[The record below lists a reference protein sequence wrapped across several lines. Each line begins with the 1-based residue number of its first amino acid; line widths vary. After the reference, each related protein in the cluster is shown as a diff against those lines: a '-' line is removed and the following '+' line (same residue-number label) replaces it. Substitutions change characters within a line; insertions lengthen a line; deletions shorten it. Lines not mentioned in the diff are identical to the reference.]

1 LRSFVAASVTAALV
15 TAACVGAALLAGGAA
30 HAQAAKETYPNR
42 PVRMIVPF
50 AAGGP
55 GDIFARLIARQ
66 LSEQLGQQFFV
77 ENRPGAGG
85 NIGAGLAARAPAD
98 GYTLLVGSSTVWV
111 NTSLYRQMPYDP
123 VKDLDPIIIAASSP
137 EVLVV
142 HPSVPAKTVQEL
154 VALVRA
160 GTYNN
165 FAIPG
170 AGTSPHLSTELF
182 KLSLKLDFT
191 TVPFGGG
198 GPMVQSVVAG
208 HTPVAFSALPPAAPQ
223 ITEGLLRALAV
234 TSTKRISLLPD
245 VPTMEESGV
254 PGQEQDAPQC
264 LWAPAGTPHEIIDL
278 LYREI
283 ARAVATPELTQRMA
297 VIGFEPAAVSP
308 EELAARIKADM
319 PKWAALIRAAKITPY
334 D

>member
-1 LRSFVAASVTAALV
+1 MRSFIAVSAIAALV
-15 TAACVGAALLAGGAA
+15 IAAFDGAALLAGGAA
-30 HAQAAKETYPNR
+30 QAQAAKETYPNR

-55 GDIFARLIARQ
+55 GDIFARLIAQ
-66 LSEQLGQQFFV
+66 KLSEQLGQQFFV

-123 VKDLDPIIIAASSP
+123 VRDLDPIIIAASSP

-182 KLSLKLDFT
+182 KLSLRLDFT

-198 GPMVQSVVAG
+198 GPMVQSVVGG
-208 HTPVAFSALPPAAPQ
+208 HTPVAFATLPSASAQ
-223 ITEGLLRALAV
+223 IKDGLLRALAV
-234 TSTKRISLLPD
+234 TSTKRIAILPTGRLLPD
-245 VPTMEESGV
+245 DRPRSIGKGKIVSCYLSLM
-254 PGQEQDAPQC
+254 C
-264 LWAPAGTPHEIIDL
+264 LRGEG
-278 LYREI
+278 REI
-283 ARAVATPELTQRMA
+283 GRRRGFSAR
-297 VIGFEPAAVSP
+297 S
-308 EELAARIKADM
+308 
-319 PKWAALIRAAKITPY
+319 
-334 D
+334 